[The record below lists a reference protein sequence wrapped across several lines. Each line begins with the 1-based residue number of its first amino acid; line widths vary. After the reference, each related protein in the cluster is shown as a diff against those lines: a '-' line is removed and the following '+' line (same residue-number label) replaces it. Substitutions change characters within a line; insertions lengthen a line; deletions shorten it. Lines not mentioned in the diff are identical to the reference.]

1 LRSLFCKLIATSV
14 CTRIIK
20 GSSVSSRHCLRDD
33 FWGEAD
39 QWMQRENFSDTALGK
54 VYEIPCV
61 STDYG

>member
-1 LRSLFCKLIATSV
+1 V
-14 CTRIIK
+14 CTRIIR